1 MGSGDPS
8 EAHAFVIWG
17 VGLKADSGQEGGSTS
32 TKIRPKAYCLVLLSS
47 PMTVAKTYGASS
59 PGQLMICS
67 IKHVI
72 IRGEQ
77 EKYTYK
83 EQQQKREY
91 HPKIHHGE

>member
-1 MGSGDPS
+1 M
-8 EAHAFVIWG
+8 IWG

-32 TKIRPKAYCLVLLSS
+32 TKIRPKASCLVLLSS
-47 PMTVAKTYGASS
+47 PMTVAKTYTASS
-59 PGQLMICS
+59 PGLLMICS

-83 EQQQKREY
+83 EQQKKENITPRFAMQNN
-91 HPKIHHGE
+91 